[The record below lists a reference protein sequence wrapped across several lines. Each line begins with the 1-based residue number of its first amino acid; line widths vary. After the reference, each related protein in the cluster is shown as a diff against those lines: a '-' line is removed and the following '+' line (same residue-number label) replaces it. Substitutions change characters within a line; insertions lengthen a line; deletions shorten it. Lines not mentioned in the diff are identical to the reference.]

1 MGQHFILHDVS
12 SKTTSQEI
20 DQQRIYIKTDPSK
33 ELNGVLL
40 SILRTKIREK
50 TSLTDYFEK
59 NKKYFNRKTR
69 S

>member
-1 MGQHFILHDVS
+1 MGQYFILHGVS

-20 DQQRIYIKTDPSK
+20 EQQRIYITTDPSK